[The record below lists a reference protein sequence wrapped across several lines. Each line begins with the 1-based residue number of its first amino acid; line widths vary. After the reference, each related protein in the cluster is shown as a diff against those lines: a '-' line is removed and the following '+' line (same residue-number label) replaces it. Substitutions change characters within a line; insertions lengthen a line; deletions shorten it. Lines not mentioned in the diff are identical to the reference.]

1 MFGRQELHI
10 VSFDIPYPAN
20 YGGIIDV
27 FYKIKELKKLGI
39 KIHLHCFYKER
50 KQTKELNK
58 YCSSVNYYKR
68 KTNFKNLL
76 SWTPFIVKSRKDKEL
91 IKNILKI
98 KCPILFEGLHSTSL
112 INNKRLSNYKKF
124 TRIYNIETN
133 YYKLLA
139 KSEKNFLKKIYFL
152 SECFKISFY
161 QKKLQKSQMN
171 FTITKKDQNYFQRF
185 SKCTHIKAFHSNSKI
200 TSKEG
205 KGNYSLYHGN
215 LSIAENENAAF
226 FIINKIFK
234 KTKHKLIIAGK
245 NPSPGLKKLI
255 SKNKNVKL
263 IKDPTE
269 KEINNTIK
277 NAHINILYTNQ
288 NTGIKLKLVESLY
301 RGRFCIVNKKM
312 TEGSELENYCHLV
325 SSKESWISKIKK
337 LENKFFDEKEIS
349 KRKNIEKLINN
360 KKEAKRI
367 QKIIF
372 N

>member
-20 YGGIIDV
+20 YGGVIDV

-50 KQTKELNK
+50 RKTKELNK

-68 KTNFKNLL
+68 KTHFKNLL
-76 SWTPFIVKSRKDKEL
+76 SKTPFIVKSRTDEEL
-91 IKNILKI
+91 IENILKI

-112 INNKRLSNYKKF
+112 INNKRLSSYKKF

-139 KSEKNFLKKIYFL
+139 KSEKNIFKKIFFL
-152 SECFKISFY
+152 SEYLKISFY

-171 FTITKKDQNYFQRF
+171 FAITKKDQNYFQRF
-185 SKCTHIKAFHSNSKI
+185 SKCTHIKVFHSNYKI
-200 TSKEG
+200 TSEEG

-226 FIINKIFK
+226 FIIKNIFK
-234 KTKHKLIIAGK
+234 NTKHKLVIAGK
-245 NPSPGLKKLI
+245 KPSPSLKKLI
-255 SKNKNVKL
+255 SKNKNIKL

-269 KEINNTIK
+269 KEINNIIK
-277 NAHINILYTNQ
+277 KAHINILYTNQ
-288 NTGIKLKLVESLY
+288 NTGIKLKLIESIY
-301 RGRFCIVNKKM
+301 RGRFCIVNQKM
-312 TEGSELENYCHLV
+312 IEGSEMENYCHLA
-325 SSKESWISKIKK
+325 SSKTSWISQIKK
-337 LENKFFDEKEIS
+337 LEKKFFDEKEIL
-349 KRKNIEKLINN
+349 KRKNVEKLINN